1 MLALELIAD
10 RRIREAQDRGDFN
23 NLPGAGAPL
32 ELDDDTLVAED
43 LRVAYRILKNAGLL
57 PPELEGHREIREIE
71 ALLQRVG
78 DEMERA
84 RLVSRVNFLLSRLAA
99 GKRHGD
105 LRVEQEYLE
114 KISERLEQRRAALP
128 VTASPRHS
136 VTAS

>member
-1 MLALELIAD
+1 MLTLELIAE

-43 LRVAYRILKNAGLL
+43 LRVAYRVLKNAGLL

-71 ALLQRVG
+71 RLLQRVG
-78 DEMERA
+78 DDMERA
-84 RLVSRVNFLLSRLAA
+84 RLLSRINFLLSCSAA

-105 LRVEQEYLE
+105 LRVEQDYLE
-114 KISERLEQRRAALP
+114 KISERLEQRRKA
-128 VTASPRHS
+128 
-136 VTAS
+136 